1 MHTYIPIICAY
12 MSTYMFMY
20 VYICISADMCRYM
33 QICAYR
39 YAFISNIIYKCCS
52 IHLYTPMQQ
61 WQQWGHNIAGT
72 SSHNWSLNSTPLKNV
87 LLAIFSHLC
96 APHFFQ
102 HLYYTWKTHT
112 CTHVCIYTY
121 ICIYKH
127 IYIYVT
133 IYVSSY
139 LQLCHSIHFA

>member
-1 MHTYIPIICAY
+1 
-12 MSTYMFMY
+12 
-20 VYICISADMCRYM
+20 MCRYM

-127 IYIYVT
+127 IYICNYICFILSPVMSFHT
-133 IYVSSY
+133 FCVIPFIDLSM
-139 LQLCHSIHFA
+139 